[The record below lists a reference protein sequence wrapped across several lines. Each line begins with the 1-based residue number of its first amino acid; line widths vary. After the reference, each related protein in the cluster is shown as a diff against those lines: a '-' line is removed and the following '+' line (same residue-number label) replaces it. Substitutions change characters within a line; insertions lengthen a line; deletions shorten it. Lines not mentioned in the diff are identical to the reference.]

1 MDIQQWRMLDEYAI
15 MAARTGNK
23 DEAIRAAKSL
33 LESPLAPQLIPEHER
48 ERIAKNLIEFQKL
61 K

>member
-48 ERIAKNLIEFQKL
+48 ERIAKTLIEFQKL